1 MAFSFTVGSRETG
14 FAPIL
19 LCFTEFFFTGFHLV
33 VLAFIGFYWV
43 LLGFTYI
50 GRVSTSNYLVLPGFT

>member
-19 LCFTEFFFTGFHLV
+19 LCFTEFFLPDFTWWFWLLLGFT
-33 VLAFIGFYWV
+33 GFYWV
-43 LLGFTYI
+43 LLTLDEFQ
-50 GRVSTSNYLVLPGFT
+50 RVIT